1 MKMAGWHIESS
12 NTGMNICIVVPMSG
26 PVKPSRSYHSP
37 LRAAQA
43 RETRRR
49 VLDAAAQLFLEN
61 GYPRTTIAAV
71 ATAADVAADTVL
83 HLFGSKRGLLQEV
96 MDVVIGGDD
105 EDLPLLERVDPQEM
119 RRERDQRRQIAM
131 LAAGITTQLER
142 IRPMDDILRSAATV
156 DVDVAAL
163 RENLQLDQRRAAMR
177 SVAGWIAANGPLRT
191 KGTGAEAIEEAAA
204 ILWTI
209 TSPEV
214 HQMLRDHWEWT
225 PAAYEDWL
233 RRTLESALL
242 P

>member
-1 MKMAGWHIESS
+1 
-12 NTGMNICIVVPMSG
+12 MNLCIVAPMSG

-49 VLDAAAQLFLEN
+49 VLDAAVALFLEN

-71 ATAADVAADTVL
+71 AAASDVAADTVL
-83 HLFGSKRGLLQEV
+83 HLFGSKRGLLKEV

-105 EDLPLLERVDPQEM
+105 EDLPLLSRVDPQEM
-119 RRERDQRRQIAM
+119 RQERDQRRQIAM
-131 LAAGITTQLER
+131 FAAGITTQLER

-163 RENLQLDQRRAAMR
+163 RMSLQLDQRRAAMR
-177 SVAGWIAANGPLRT
+177 SVAEWIAANGPLRPQ
-191 KGTGAEAIEEAAA
+191 GGEDGEAAAIEAAAA
-204 ILWTI
+204 ILWTV

-214 HQMLRDHWEWT
+214 HQMLREHWEWT
-225 PAAYEDWL
+225 SQAYEDWL